1 VVAPMR
7 WHPGVR
13 MWELIGTTA
22 SAFGLVFLAELGDK
36 TQLLAMGF
44 GARFPMRTVMIGLTL
59 GFAAAGAIAALVGGV
74 LGAALPEKPIAIVG
88 GILFLL
94 FALLTLRGLGG
105 SADSVDEEMEHVVH
119 TRNVVLSI
127 ALTIVLGELGDK
139 TQLTT
144 ATLAARSNPVAVWIG
159 ATGGEVLAA
168 SIGAFFGAKLGA
180 RLKPDVVKIASAL
193 LFALF
198 GVLLLVSA

>member
-1 VVAPMR
+1 
-7 WHPGVR
+7 
-13 MWELIGTTA
+13 MWQLIGTTA
-22 SAFGLVFLAELGDK
+22 AAFGLVFLAELGDK

-44 GARFPMRTVMIGLTL
+44 GARYPMRTVMIGLTL
-59 GFAAAGAIAALVGGV
+59 GFAGAGAIAAVVGGV

-88 GILFLL
+88 GILFLV
-94 FALLTLRGLGG
+94 FALVTLRGVGRR
-105 SADSVDEEMEHVVH
+105 DESVEREMEHVVH
-119 TRNVVLSI
+119 TRNIVLSI

-144 ATLAARSNPVAVWIG
+144 ATLAARSNPIAVWVG

-168 SIGAFFGAKLGA
+168 SIGAFFGSRVGA
-180 RLKPDVVKIASAL
+180 CLTPDAVKIASAA

>member
-1 VVAPMR
+1 
-7 WHPGVR
+7 
-13 MWELIGTTA
+13 MWELIATTA

-36 TQLLAMGF
+36 TQLLAIGF
-44 GARFPMRTVMIGLTL
+44 GARYPMRTVMIGLTL
-59 GFAAAGAIAALVGGV
+59 GFATAGAIAAVVGGL
-74 LGAALPEKPIAIVG
+74 LGAALPERPIAIVG
-88 GILFLL
+88 GALFLL
-94 FALLTLRGLGG
+94 FAMVTLRGLGH
-105 SADSVDEEMEHVVH
+105 SDDAVEEEMGHVVH

-144 ATLAARSNPVAVWIG
+144 ATLAARSNPVAVWVG

-168 SIGAFFGAKLGA
+168 SIGAYFGSRLGA
-180 RLKPDVVKIASAL
+180 RLKPDAVKIASAA

>member
-1 VVAPMR
+1 
-7 WHPGVR
+7 
-13 MWELIGTTA
+13 MWELIATTV
-22 SAFGLVFLAELGDK
+22 SAFGLVFLAEVGDK

-44 GARFPMRTVMIGLTL
+44 GARYPMRTVMIGLAL
-59 GFAAAGAIAALVGGV
+59 GFAAAGAIAAVVGGV

-94 FALLTLRGLGG
+94 FALLTLRGVGRAG
-105 SADSVDEEMEHVVH
+105 DSVEEEMKHVVL
-119 TRNVVLSI
+119 TRNVVFSI
-127 ALTIVLGELGDK
+127 ALTIVIGELGDK

-168 SIGAFFGAKLGA
+168 SIGAFFGSKIGA
-180 RLKPDVVKIASAL
+180 RVKPDVVKIASAV

-198 GVLLLVSA
+198 GVALLVTA

>member
-1 VVAPMR
+1 
-7 WHPGVR
+7 
-13 MWELIGTTA
+13 MWELIATAA
-22 SAFGLVFLAELGDK
+22 SAFGLVFLAEVGDK

-44 GARFPMRTVMIGLTL
+44 GARYPMRTVMIGLAL
-59 GFAAAGAIAALVGGV
+59 GFAAAGAVAAVVGGM
-74 LGAALPEKPIAIVG
+74 LGAALPEKPIAIAG
-88 GILFLL
+88 GILFLV
-94 FALLTLRGLGG
+94 FAVMTLRGVGRSG
-105 SADSVDEEMEHVVH
+105 ETVDDEMERVVH

-127 ALTIVLGELGDK
+127 ALTIALGELGDK

-168 SIGAFFGAKLGA
+168 SIGAYFGSRLGA
-180 RLKPDVVKIASAL
+180 RLKPDVVKVASAA
-193 LFALF
+193 LFAVF